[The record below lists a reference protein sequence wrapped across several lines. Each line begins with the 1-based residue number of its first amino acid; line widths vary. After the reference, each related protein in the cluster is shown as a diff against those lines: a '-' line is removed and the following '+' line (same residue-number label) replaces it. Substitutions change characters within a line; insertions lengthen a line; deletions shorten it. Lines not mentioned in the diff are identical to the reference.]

1 MNQRF
6 AAALCLLGS
15 GVATPRAASAASF
28 HCAKARTSVEKMI
41 CSDSALSDLDGR
53 LASAYRRALVVAADP
68 ESQKAEQRAWL
79 MTERKKCADVACL
92 KQSYQQRLTALE
104 AAVGHKSAADYA
116 FTKTPFISPMIVD
129 DLSGSVSDE
138 GDQIIAINLTDSVDS
153 NRYSCEVK
161 VQKSANESPYVS
173 CETPGEEGERPESF
187 GYQFVGRTS
196 SGIDVLQTRESGGG
210 TGVFENLLLVRVE
223 VDAGGSA
230 LEPAGGR
237 NQTLAFKKKRL
248 VIKKLGEIGLGDRWS
263 GRLKV
268 AGDEISIGNDTGFFS
283 AKDKT
288 RGYVIKIG
296 PPP

>member
-1 MNQRF
+1 MSIRKM
-6 AAALCLLGS
+6 AIVSAGLLAVS
-15 GVATPRAASAASF
+15 LSARAASF
-28 HCAKARTSVEKMI
+28 DCAKARAPIEKMI
-41 CSDSALSDLDGR
+41 CSDGALSDLDGR
-53 LASAYRRALVVAADP
+53 LAVTYRHALAGSAQP
-68 ESQKAEQRAWL
+68 EPFKAEQRAWL
-79 MTERKKCADVACL
+79 ATERKKCADVPCL
-92 KQSYQQRLTALE
+92 KQTYERRLTALE
-104 AAVGHKSAADYA
+104 AAVGHKAAADHS
-116 FTKTPFISPMIVD
+116 FTKAPFISPMIVD

-161 VQKSANESPYVS
+161 VQKSANESPFVY

-187 GYQFVGRTS
+187 GYQFVGRTT

-210 TGVFENLLLVRVE
+210 TGVFENLLLVRVD

-237 NQTLAFKKKRL
+237 NQTLTFKKKRL

-268 AGDEISIGNDTGFFS
+268 AGNEISIGNDTGFFS

-288 RGYVIKIG
+288 PGYVIKIG
-296 PPP
+296 SSP